1 MVKTKVDED
10 VIALL
15 LRQHGQIRS
24 LFITLE
30 VATGRL
36 KHDTFR
42 DLVRLLAIHETGE
55 EEVVHPASRRAGGHA
70 IVDARLAEE
79 HSAKDLLAE
88 LDDLGP
94 DAEGFDAKLAQ
105 LREAVET
112 HAKHEEQ
119 EEFPRL
125 REAYDEKMLHTM
137 AKAVRA
143 AEAIAPTHP
152 HPGLETAAENL
163 LLGPPAAIMDRARD
177 LIRGA
182 LKK

>member
-1 MVKTKVDED
+1 MAKTSVDED

-15 LRQHGQIRS
+15 LRQHGEIRA

-30 VATGRL
+30 VAKGKL

-55 EEVVHPASRRAGGHA
+55 EEIVHPAARRAGGHEV
-70 IVDARLAEE
+70 VDARLAEE
-79 HSAKDLLAE
+79 HSAKELLAE
-88 LDDLGP
+88 LDKLGP
-94 DAEGFDAKLAQ
+94 DGEGFDEKLAQ
-105 LREAVET
+105 LREAVEA

-125 REAYDEKMLHTM
+125 REEYDEKMLHTM

-152 HPGLETAAENL
+152 HPGVESVTENL
-163 LLGPPAAIMDRARD
+163 LLGPPAAIVDRARD

-182 LKK
+182 MKK